1 MMLSEMRKNRVL
13 KDLTLDD
20 LYLRTGIDQSR
31 LSRIER
37 NIFKP
42 SDREKKLI
50 SKALRVPVQEIFPEA

>member
-1 MMLSEMRKNRVL
+1 MVSEMRKSRLL

-20 LYLRTGIDQSR
+20 LYLRTGITMPK

-42 SDREKKLI
+42 TEREKKLI
-50 SKALRVPVQEIFPEA
+50 CKALKVSVKDIFAGK